1 MRRSAWTLW
10 LPLALFAVFIGFVAV
25 QLADPA
31 QTEVESAMIGKK
43 LPEFVLEPAVSDRPG
58 LATADLRDGKPRL
71 MNIFA
76 SWCAPCAVE
85 APQLAELQRRGV
97 EIVGVDV
104 RDRPEDVA
112 AFLARYGNPFARI
125 GKDDISEVQLG
136 IGSAGYPETFVIDGS
151 GTITYQHI
159 GEIRPE
165 HVELLLEKLREAEG

>member
-1 MRRSAWTLW
+1 MQRKAWTLW
-10 LPLALFAVFIGFVAV
+10 LPLGLFALFIGFVAV
-25 QLADPA
+25 QLIDPA
-31 QTEVESAMIGKK
+31 STEVESAMIGNP
-43 LPEFVLEPAVSDRPG
+43 LPQFALEAAVPDRPG

-104 RDRPEDVA
+104 RDQPQDIA
-112 AFLARYGNPFARI
+112 AFLARYGNPFTRI
-125 GKDDISEVQLG
+125 GNDKISEVQLG
-136 IGSAGYPETFVIDGS
+136 IGSAGYPETFVIDGK
-151 GTITYQHI
+151 GVIRYQHV

-165 HVELLLEKLREAEG
+165 HVELMMEKLREAAG